1 MSLNRVFCVLTAAVA
16 AVCAACPAPAASGWP
31 ASFRE
36 LTDLRQLAVTSPFT
50 THQFSS
56 YDRTGGNADWGHF
69 LWVEGNRKVLADIKG
84 PGEIV
89 RIWSA
94 NPSGELDIT
103 IDGVRFAGAPF
114 ADFFNGSF
122 EPFAPPLSTTSSG
135 GSISYFPIPF
145 RASALVEAVDAGNF
159 YYQVTYRKYGA
170 EAAESRASAADG
182 MAATDTAAL
191 TAAQRIWTLP
201 GSLPAASPATDPIVA
216 AGVTEKLKK
225 SVLVAPG
232 KSAEVALLKGGG
244 YISEIR
250 FLLPV
255 SRMTALRQTRLV
267 ARWDGAERP
276 GVDTPLLDLFGSSFE
291 LKDFRSLLVGRG
303 LDNWWYVRFPMPFR
317 QTARLT
323 LVNESKQALQI
334 HATITW
340 VKGAPRADALY
351 YRTAFNLQTTGAGKP
366 HPVLHASGRG
376 QFAGVSM
383 SMQGTGGLGFLEGD
397 ELVSVDGRPH
407 TDYNGTGTEDYFNSG
422 WYFREGWVWQPLHG
436 CLVKDEA
443 ASRISV
449 YRYHLTDRVPFTE
462 KIAFD
467 IEHGGVNDAPG
478 AVYASL
484 AHWYSGSPGDAA
496 TPAVQ
501 ARGLSIPRKR
511 AAFPAH
517 AIALSS
523 LNRTGLSGGSVKTVD
538 WKEIS
543 ETTEG
548 GPLVLFTPK
557 RVGNAISY
565 SANVPFSDRVEVAL
579 WTAGGPG
586 LGKVRV
592 SLDQRT
598 VGEADLWSPL
608 ANHPQR
614 LIIGEIPIKKG
625 PHTLTLRSVGR
636 SPGSAGLTIA
646 VSHIEFGSASPPVA
660 DWAVLGPFDAP
671 GKGLQ
676 TAFINETGPL
686 DTGRDYAGASG
697 PIRWRSE
704 RGEDGVLNL
713 GDRPNSVC
721 YAAATVTAAEA
732 GETEM
737 LLGSDDGVQVWING
751 SLVHERDVQRALV
764 PDDDRVKV
772 RLRAGANSLLFKVHN
787 QGGPAALAVRF
798 RDPDGTLRS
807 SSPALDAK

>member
-1 MSLNRVFCVLTAAVA
+1 MSLNRVFCVFTAAVLF
-16 AVCAACPAPAASGWP
+16 AACPAPVASGWP

-56 YDRTGGNADWGHF
+56 YDRTGGNTDWGHF
-69 LWVEGNRKVLADIKG
+69 LRVEGNRRVLADVKG

-103 IDGVRFAGAPF
+103 VDGVRFAAAPF

-145 RASALVEAVDAGNF
+145 RASALVEAVDAGDF

-170 EAAESRASAADG
+170 QAAESGASAADG
-182 MAATDTAAL
+182 MSPADTAAL
-191 TAAQRIWTLP
+191 TAAQRVWGLP
-201 GSLPAASPATDPIVA
+201 GSLPAASQATDPIVE
-216 AGVTEKLKK
+216 GSVTEKLKK
-225 SVLVAPG
+225 SVQVAPG
-232 KSAEVALLKGGG
+232 KSAELVLLEGGG

-255 SRMTALRQTRLV
+255 SRLTALRQTRL
-267 ARWDGAERP
+267 AAWWDGAERP

-291 LKDFRSLLVGRG
+291 LKDFRSLPVGRG

-317 QTARLT
+317 QTARLA

-340 VKGAPRADALY
+340 MKGAPKADALY
-351 YRTAFNLQTTGAGKP
+351 YRTAFNLQTTAAGKP
-366 HPVLHASGRG
+366 HRVLHASGRG
-376 QFAGVSM
+376 QFVGVSM

-397 ELVSVDGRPH
+397 EFVSVDGRPH
-407 TDYNGTGTEDYFNSG
+407 TDFNGTGTEDYFNSG

-443 ASRISV
+443 VSRISV
-449 YRYHLTDRVPFTE
+449 YRYHLTDRIPFTK

-467 IEHGGVNDAPG
+467 IEHGDVNDAPG

-484 AHWYSGSPGDAA
+484 AHWYSDSPGDAA

-501 ARGLSIPRKR
+501 ASSLNIPRKR
-511 AAFPAH
+511 AAVPAH

-523 LNRTGLSGGSVKTVD
+523 LTRTSLSGGSVKNVD

-548 GPLVLFTPK
+548 GPLVLFRPK
-557 RVGNAISY
+557 RIGNAVSY
-565 SANVPFSDRVEVAL
+565 RVSVPYSDRVEVAL
-579 WTAGGPG
+579 WAAGGPG
-586 LGKVRV
+586 LGKARV

-598 VGEADLWSPL
+598 VSEVDLWSPL

-614 LIIGEIPIKKG
+614 LIAGEIPIKKG

-636 SPGSAGLTIA
+636 SSGSAGLTIA

-676 TAFINETGPL
+676 AVFVNETGLL
-686 DTGRDYAGASG
+686 DTGREYEGALG
-697 PIRWRSE
+697 PIRWRAE
-704 RGEDGVLNL
+704 QGEDGVLRL
-713 GDRPNSVC
+713 GDRPNSVW
-721 YAAATVTAAEA
+721 YAAATITAAEA

-737 LLGSDDGVQVWING
+737 LLGSDDGVQAWING
-751 SLVHERDVQRALV
+751 SLVHESDVQRALV
-764 PDDDRVKV
+764 PDEDRVKV
-772 RLRAGANSLLFKVHN
+772 RLRAGTNTVLFKVHN

-798 RDPDGTLRS
+798 RDLDGTLKIS
-807 SSPALDAK
+807 VPALDAK